1 MVRMGPRPQ
10 RPADAG
16 VDMTEEFLPML
27 IDGPWLLA
35 LAQGFRIPL
44 KGIEV
49 GFVQWNA
56 GRPVML
62 MVRDA

>member
-1 MVRMGPRPQ
+1 MEVT
-10 RPADAG
+10 DIW
-16 VDMTEEFLPML
+16 PML

-49 GFVQWNA
+49 EFTQWNA